1 MNNHHLA
8 SEADQEVG
16 GGIYVA
22 ASSSSA
28 PIREEHLM
36 YMCAEIG

>member
-8 SEADQEVG
+8 SEADQEVE
-16 GGIYVA
+16 GGIYVG

-28 PIREEHLM
+28 PTRKEHLM
-36 YMCAEIG
+36 